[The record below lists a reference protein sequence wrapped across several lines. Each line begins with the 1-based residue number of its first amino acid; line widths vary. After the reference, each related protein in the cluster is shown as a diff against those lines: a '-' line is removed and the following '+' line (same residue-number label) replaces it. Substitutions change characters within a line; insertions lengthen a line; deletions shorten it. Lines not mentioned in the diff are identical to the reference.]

1 MLEALNSI
9 GVNYKLLIAQLV
21 NFILLF
27 IILYKFLYRPV
38 LKILNERSSKISKS
52 LDDAKKVE
60 ARLVTVEQEIE
71 QKLVDADNKTNA
83 IIAEAKE
90 QSIALDKNMHDE
102 AKKKVDRIIDQAK
115 LDIVSQK
122 KMMLAEVQ
130 SEVADLVS
138 EALKLIAN
146 DKSVAIDKKTIG
158 DTVIQI
164 KKAKS
169 DG

>member
-1 MLEALNSI
+1 
-9 GVNYKLLIAQLV
+9 
-21 NFILLF
+21 
-27 IILYKFLYRPV
+27 
-38 LKILNERSSKISKS
+38 
-52 LDDAKKVE
+52 
-60 ARLVTVEQEIE
+60 
-71 QKLVDADNKTNA
+71 
-83 IIAEAKE
+83 
-90 QSIALDKNMHDE
+90 MHDE